1 MILFLHKLNLVAPIL
16 FSMPDVI
23 TLLEKIYMISRTW
36 YVDTD
41 FVNAFFSIPTI
52 KKKKIRHNLRS
63 HGTDKNIYYV

>member
-1 MILFLHKLNLVAPIL
+1 
-16 FSMPDVI
+16 MPDVI

-52 KKKKIRHNLRS
+52 KKKK
-63 HGTDKNIYYV
+63 DKAQFTFTWN

>member
-1 MILFLHKLNLVAPIL
+1 MILFLHKLNLVAPVL
-16 FSMPDVI
+16 FSIPDVI

-52 KKKKIRHNLRS
+52 KKKK
-63 HGTDKNIYYV
+63 DKAQFTFTWN